1 VLDFN
6 WHKQDKSPNWD
17 TIASAEIKILIGW
30 LLINFY
36 YEILKSLLILLSGG
50 MHHPKRL
57 KRC

>member
-36 YEILKSLLILLSGG
+36 HENL
-50 MHHPKRL
+50 
-57 KRC
+57 